1 MTNPSPTAP
10 RPDASPGTAPDR
22 AERIRR
28 AVLAAFPAAAIDVVD
43 DSRLHAGHAG
53 ARPGGE
59 THYSIR
65 VVSPAFAGLNRL
77 ARSRA
82 VHAALDREFGSGL
95 HALSLRL
102 LAPGEAGTE

>member
-1 MTNPSPTAP
+1 MTNPPP
-10 RPDASPGTAPDR
+10 PDR
-22 AERIRR
+22 AERIRS
-28 AVLAAFPAAAIDVVD
+28 ALLAAFPAARIDVVD
-43 DSRLHAGHAG
+43 DSHLHAGHAG

-59 THYSIR
+59 THYSVR

-82 VHAALDREFGSGL
+82 AHTALDAEFGTGL

-102 LAPGEAGTE
+102 LAPEEAAGAE